1 MNKQF
6 LSSLK
11 RLQTVGTIV
20 AMLFGLTIM
29 GMSENPVV
37 AIFLTF
43 LLVLGNYVITQFFIS
58 VIDLL
63 IRIEQNTRGDG
74 TADYSFFK

>member
-20 AMLFGLTIM
+20 VMLFGLGLM
-29 GMSENPVV
+29 GMSGNPVV

-43 LLVLGNYVITQFFIS
+43 LFVLGNYVITQFFIS

-63 IRIEQNTRGDG
+63 IRIEQNTRGEG
-74 TADYSFFK
+74 TADYSYFK

>member
-6 LSSLK
+6 LSNLK

-20 AMLFGLTIM
+20 VMLFGLGLM
-29 GMSENPVV
+29 GMSGNPVV

-43 LLVLGNYVITQFFIS
+43 LFVLGNYVITQFFIS

-63 IRIEQNTRGDG
+63 IRIEQNTRGEG
-74 TADYSFFK
+74 TADYSYFK